1 MIKYVANSFLATRVS
16 FINEIARLCE
26 QLGVDVDHVV
36 DGVSRDPR
44 IGAHFFRP
52 GIGYGGSCLPKDVAA
67 LRYVGETFGVATPVL
82 SSVQEVNQA
91 QRTSAVRKLRRALGT
106 LEGAA
111 IGVWGLTFKGGTED
125 VRESPAMDVIGLL
138 LNEGANLRLYDPT
151 HPVGLIPDRLAELL
165 VDDPLEAARDCDA
178 LAVLTDW
185 PAFRRLPLAPVR
197 SVMRGDVLFDGR
209 NLLDREAAEAAG
221 FRYTGVGRG
230 GGIRLPAPSSEPV
243 PLAVS

>member
-1 MIKYVANSFLATRVS
+1 
-16 FINEIARLCE
+16 
-26 QLGVDVDHVV
+26 V

-106 LEGAA
+106 LEGVSIA
-111 IGVWGLTFKGGTED
+111 VWGLTFKGGTED
-125 VRESPAMDVIGLL
+125 VRESPAMDVVGLL
-138 LNEGANLRLYDPT
+138 LNEGAILRLYDPT
-151 HPVGLIPDRLAELL
+151 CPVELVPDRLAPMI
-165 VDDPLEAARDCDA
+165 VDDPVEAVRDCDA

-185 PAFRRLPLAPVR
+185 PALRDLPLTGVR
-197 SVMRGDVLFDGR
+197 AAMRGDVLFDGR
-209 NLLDREAAEAAG
+209 NLLDRDAAEAAG

-230 GGIRLPAPSSEPV
+230 GGIRLPAPEPV
-243 PLAVS
+243 PLAIP